1 MLKMEAFVW
10 LTENWFSRTSYIQ
23 VQFTITKIFLSV
35 NWTMTGERIFLHLY
49 LNSTKLC
56 SNFLLHWSFHVTIL
70 ETVTLRLSFV
80 TLFAKSTN
88 DCAITCEVFSDG
100 RSLVPTWNMSES
112 ARKLSQ
118 VNFLFVVKFF
128 YFPTLHMFYNGVFRD
143 KNFFLFIINHYL
155 VCPLD
160 FLLFFFQY
168 H

>member
-1 MLKMEAFVW
+1 MYGLLKTDFLELLIFKCSLLLLRFFLASIELW
-10 LTENWFSRTSYIQ
+10 LVNGIFS
-23 VQFTITKIFLSV
+23 
-35 NWTMTGERIFLHLY
+35 HLY
-49 LNSTKLC
+49 INSTKLC
-56 SNFLLHWSFHVTIL
+56 SNFLLHWSFHGTIL

-128 YFPTLHMFYNGVFRD
+128 YFPTLHMFYNGVFQD

-155 VCPLD
+155 VSPLD